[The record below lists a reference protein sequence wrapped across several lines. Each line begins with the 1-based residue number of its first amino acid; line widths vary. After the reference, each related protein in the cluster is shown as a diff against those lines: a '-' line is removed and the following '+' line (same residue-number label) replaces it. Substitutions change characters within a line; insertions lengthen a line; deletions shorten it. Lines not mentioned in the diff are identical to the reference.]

1 MDTNIQDQLQKLMND
16 PLKRAEILMP
26 GYSKDLEKIIDQV
39 IARAKTK
46 FNYQALLS
54 SFTQSTVENVEIFA
68 DYLVRAIVIE
78 FGMALDK
85 ESGMENCVNQLRSNN
100 HPFSRENT
108 IEVANLLYPVLKKE
122 FGAIQKLNYLS
133 KELTPIDVIIEKI
146 SKEVEIKTDDLGLL

>member
-1 MDTNIQDQLQKLMND
+1 MDQKKQDFLHELMNN
-16 PLKRAEILMP
+16 PRKRAELLMP

-39 IARAKTK
+39 IASAKTK
-46 FNYQALLS
+46 FNYQVLLS
-54 SFTQSTVENVEIFA
+54 SFSQCTEENAEIFA
-68 DYLVRAIVIE
+68 DYLLRAIVVE

-85 ESGMENCVNQLRSNN
+85 ESGMENCINQLRSNN

-133 KELTPIDVIIEKI
+133 RELTPIDEMIEKI
-146 SKEVEIKTDDLGLL
+146 RKEVEIKTDELGFL